1 MSQNKQ
7 STQLDAQLDAQVDTK
22 VDRSL
27 EFLTAG

>member
-7 STQLDAQLDAQVDTK
+7 STQLDAQHDAQVDTK